1 MLIVDHRD
9 RDLIK
14 ALDDAGVVN
23 RRGLPVHSMYSL
35 FLRRR
40 YDVCAL
46 TDKDGSIARSSAS
59 RLGDDETVHVLAYR
73 PETIVA
79 LDLDFLLVERL
90 FEFER

>member
-1 MLIVDHRD
+1 
-9 RDLIK
+9 
-14 ALDDAGVVN
+14 
-23 RRGLPVHSMYSL
+23 MYSL

-46 TDKDGSIARSSAS
+46 TDKDVSVTVNSEKLGIKTFDRYVDLY
-59 RLGDDETVHVLAYR
+59 LGDDETVHVLAYR

-79 LDLDFLLVERL
+79 LALDFLLVKGIYRKFVERL